1 MSLLLRHVF
10 AAVLVA
16 VLGISLP
23 LQGWAAVAM
32 PFCKQSASPAAGEVH
47 EHGADGQTAAHHAGH
62 DMSDQGVEAPAIRDC
77 ADHHTN
83 LRCNQCDLCALA
95 CAGALTSS
103 EPHLAIL
110 GTDVPRPG
118 DIEAAFAF
126 ITHPLLKPPRA
137 AA

>member
-1 MSLLLRHVF
+1 MSSCLRHVF

-32 PFCKQSASPAAGEVH
+32 PFCKQGTPDAAGQAH
-47 EHGADGQTAAHHAGH
+47 EHEAEGQTAAHHAGH
-62 DMSDQGVEAPAIRDC
+62 EMSGHGVEALATRDC

-95 CAGALTSS
+95 CAGALPSS
-103 EPHLAIL
+103 ERHLAIL
-110 GTDVPRPG
+110 RTDIPRPG
-118 DIEAAFAF
+118 DIEVAFAF

>member
-32 PFCKQSASPAAGEVH
+32 PFCQPRAATAAGQPH
-47 EHGADGQTAAHHAGH
+47 EHGTDGLIAAHHAGH
-62 DMSDQGVEAPAIRDC
+62 EMSDQGVEAPAGVDRT
-77 ADHHTN
+77 DHHTR

-95 CAGALTSS
+95 CAGALPSS
-103 EPHLAIL
+103 ARHLAIL
-110 GTDVPRPG
+110 GTDIPRPG

-126 ITHPLLKPPRA
+126 ITLPLLKPPRA